1 MFGQINLK
9 DVIDVTEN
17 FTSDLKNTYC
27 RVRISLLIFF
37 YWDFFLLV
45 FFLFPLKS
53 NSYVIAYLSSHVHIY

>member
-37 YWDFFLLV
+37 YWDFFLIGV
-45 FFLFPLKS
+45 FSISIKEQ
-53 NSYVIAYLSSHVHIY
+53 